1 MVVLTRML
9 HRDLVSPRTYRNKL
23 SALERVIESEKDG
36 LQRSRREAER
46 IAQLIESMG
55 SDRKEIDRLQRVCE
69 EEGVGNGGKEKE
81 EGVSRETVD
90 RIFQSFDFDSI
101 SISTNP
107 NIPSIPNTL
116 SPNPTTTTTFPKPAI

>member
-1 MVVLTRML
+1 ML

-23 SALERVIESEKDG
+23 SVLERVIESEKDG

-116 SPNPTTTTTFPKPAI
+116 SPNTTTTFPKPAI

>member
-23 SALERVIESEKDG
+23 SVLERVIESEKDG

-116 SPNPTTTTTFPKPAI
+116 SPNTTTTFPKPAI